1 MQTRFQARRISK
13 QRMDS
18 LRKSGRMKDGI
29 LLDSFSGF
37 LIVEPLG
44 SNLGRD
50 QVEAERG
57 AQTPGAGGRSTGRGS
72 GGLGWRASAD
82 NRAACSAGKGHLARA
97 AGCGWSVAWLI

>member
-18 LRKSGRMKDGI
+18 LRKSGHMKDGI

-44 SNLGRD
+44 SNLGDGDVLDATEADFELNSAWCLETKSRLNEARKRLGL
-50 QVEAERG
+50 EAE
-57 AQTPGAGGRSTGRGS
+57 APAEA
-72 GGLGWRASAD
+72 LE
-82 NRAACSAGKGHLARA
+82 
-97 AGCGWSVAWLI
+97 V